1 MDFIIPYTK
10 EITFDTKIAQVDSIS
25 LEHEMNINDSEIL
38 GNFIV
43 TGEYKTHELSANKE
57 SFEHTIPFSIDIP
70 DNIDKDTIDFE
81 ITDFTY
87 EIEKDN
93 ILKVIIEVN
102 LKAKE
107 LKTEERDIIEEQLEK
122 EEEIFESPEKI
133 DTEIIDEI
141 EEIPIKEN
149 REEQIQPNNQETK
162 DDEYITYHVH
172 IYKENENLEDVCKK
186 YNSNLNILK
195 DYNDI
200 TNLKTNDKLI
210 IPEEDE

>member
-10 EITFDTKIAQVDSIS
+10 EITFDTKIAAIESIS
-25 LEHEMNINDSEIL
+25 LEHEMDINESEIL

-43 TGEYKTHELSANKE
+43 SGEYKSHELSANKE
-57 SFEHTIPFSIDIP
+57 SFERTIPFSVDLP
-70 DNIDKDTIDFE
+70 DNIDKDTITLD

-87 EIEKDN
+87 EIEKED

-107 LKTEERDIIEEQLEK
+107 IIKDEREDLEEEISKQ
-122 EEEIFESPEKI
+122 EEIFEKP
-133 DTEIIDEI
+133 
-141 EEIPIKEN
+141 
-149 REEQIQPNNQETK
+149 EEQIDETIV
-162 DDEYITYHVH
+162 DDAKEEIREQDKKEDDYITYHVH
-172 IYKENENLEDVCKK
+172 IYKEGEDLETICSK
-186 YNSNLNILK
+186 YKSNINILK

-200 TNLKTNDKLI
+200 NNLKENDKLI

>member
-10 EITFDTKIAQVDSIS
+10 EITFDTKIAEVDSIS
-25 LEHEMNINDSEIL
+25 LEHEMTINDSEIL

-57 SFEHTIPFSIDIP
+57 SFEHTIPFSIDLP
-70 DNIDKDTIDFE
+70 NNIDKDTINFE

-93 ILKVIIEVN
+93 ILKIIIEVS

-107 LKTEERDIIEEQLEK
+107 MEVKEQLER
-122 EEEIFESPEKI
+122 EEEIFETPEEI
-133 DTEIIDEI
+133 DTTIIDEI
-141 EEIPIKEN
+141 KDIPIDEN
-149 REEQIQPNNQETK
+149 RDQKETSLEVSESETENN
-162 DDEYITYHVH
+162 DAEYITYHIH
-172 IYKENENLEDVCKK
+172 IYKENDNLEDVCKK
-186 YNSNLNILK
+186 YNSNINILK
-195 DYNDI
+195 EYNDI
-200 TNLKTNDKLI
+200 TNLKENDKLI